1 MRRSSPLLL
10 SPVITTGLTVVIAI
24 ILLAANFTIINAQQ
38 QVQSDGDLT
47 ATLNGETFARGDSI
61 TVRGTVAE
69 REGGSVVYVNI
80 LDPDGID
87 LGTYSATVTNDLTFT
102 YGFVAGQLMGMDK
115 FGTYTIILTYF
126 PPGTGSGIETT
137 DVSFEY
143 VSGTP
148 TTGTTTNQPAP
159 VQGTTT
165 LFQSV
170 NDSFSIQ
177 VPDGWIIHDLDN
189 TGSAMLDEA
198 TQGYG
203 ILAQIC
209 PEDQEQGGGVPTL
222 PNVGSSSSGDTQSCE
237 RSENDIIHIVRYH
250 DLDTRLPATN
260 NVTTTTSSSNNIM
273 TSDNILLYQLQKLQE
288 VGYRDIEI
296 LNSTDTAVNLTNPQT
311 NETVATVPA
320 KTVEM
325 TYSSSFAP
333 NETRSGSLIST
344 ATNATAPNLGM
355 TKGYAIFYE
364 GSDVS
369 AAEPTIGVGSL
380 RPLPPAVGQI
390 LDSFQLIAAPEVIAQ
405 AVAQSGQNGQ
415 TGQVGEAG
423 QAGQCDP
430 SYPDV
435 CIASPPPNLNCE
447 NITARNFRV
456 LPPDPHGFDGNDND
470 GIGCES
476 GSNLPDDTEVE
487 VPGGDTDCDPSY
499 PDDCIPPPPPD
510 LNCGD
515 DGVPENFEVSGSDPH
530 GFDGDNDGI
539 GCESGSNQPE
549 VEEEDE
555 EEVEEEEGEAG
566 DVDDGGDGGGDDGE
580 EPAEE
585 EPGDGGDG
593 GGDAEEEAGG
603 AEGDEGGATEEE
615 AGEAGGAAA

>member
-1 MRRSSPLLL
+1 MKGSSPLLV
-10 SPVITTGLTVVIAI
+10 SPVITTGLTVIVIAI
-24 ILLAANFTIINAQQ
+24 ILLASNFTIINAQQ
-38 QVQSDGDLT
+38 QVQSDGGLT
-47 ATLNGETFARGDSI
+47 ATLNGETFTRGDSI

-102 YGFVAGQLMGMDK
+102 YGFVAGQLRGMDK

-189 TGSAMLDEA
+189 TGSAMFEEA

-203 ILAQIC
+203 ILAQLC
-209 PEDQEQGGGVPTL
+209 PEDQQQGGVPTL
-222 PNVGSSSSGDTQSCE
+222 PNVGGSSSGDTPSCE

-260 NVTTTTSSSNNIM
+260 NVTTTSNSNNIM

-296 LNSTDTAVNLTNPQT
+296 VNSSDMAVNLTNPLTNQT
-311 NETVATVPA
+311 IATVPA

-325 TYSSSFAP
+325 TYSTNFAP
-333 NETRSGSLIST
+333 SEARNGYLIST
-344 ATNATAPNLGM
+344 ATNATVPNPGM
-355 TKGYAIFYE
+355 TKGYTIFYE
-364 GSDVS
+364 GSSVS
-369 AAEPTIGVGSL
+369 AAEPTIGFGSL

-390 LDSFQLIAAPEVIAQ
+390 LDSFQLIAAPGVTQALAQQ
-405 AVAQSGQNGQ
+405 AVPEVAEPAEGVDDDVDDGVDDDDNG
-415 TGQVGEAG
+415 GDIS
-423 QAGQCDP
+423 CHP
-430 SYPDV
+430 SYPDE
-435 CIASPPPNLNCE
+435 CIPPPPPNLNCDDVDA
-447 NITARNFRV
+447 TNFQV
-456 LPPDPHGFDGNDND
+456 
-470 GIGCES
+470 
-476 GSNLPDDTEVE
+476 V
-487 VPGGDTDCDPSY
+487 
-499 PDDCIPPPPPD
+499 
-510 LNCGD
+510 
-515 DGVPENFEVSGSDPH
+515 GSDPH
-530 GFDGDNDGI
+530 GLDGDNDGI
-539 GCESGSNQPE
+539 GCEDGNGDGDNGGDNGNEEPE
-549 VEEEDE
+549 PE
-555 EEVEEEEGEAG
+555 
-566 DVDDGGDGGGDDGE
+566 GGDGEDGQNE
-580 EPAEE
+580 DET
-585 EPGDGGDG
+585 
-593 GGDAEEEAGG
+593 EA
-603 AEGDEGGATEEE
+603 T
-615 AGEAGGAAA
+615 